1 MTHRRNRRDRAPHS
15 NATPERSRVRAL
27 VLMAVTAFGL
37 FLCYRLT
44 APFLPALTW
53 AVTLA
58 VLFAPAHGW
67 IEARLRRQNA
77 AACLSVL
84 MVAVIVVVPAT
95 FVAERLVSEAAAGA
109 EVIRERVESGGWRRV
124 LDAHPSMAPVG
135 AWIEQQLDL
144 AGIVSGAAG
153 WLTNTGASLVR
164 GSVVQFVALLLT
176 FYLLFY
182 FLRDRAA
189 ALSSLRALSPLPA
202 GEMTRMFQRVAD
214 TIHATIYG
222 TVVVAAVQ
230 GALGGLMFWWLGLP
244 APLLWGVVM
253 GLLAVVPVLG
263 AFIVWI
269 PAAIYLALA
278 GFWVKAIVLVVW
290 GGVVVAGI
298 DNVIYPILVG
308 NRLKMHTVLAFIS
321 IVGGLIVFGAA
332 GLILGPVVLTITAL
346 LLEVWRA
353 RIAEPPDAE

>member
-1 MTHRRNRRDRAPHS
+1 MTHRHPGPEPAAQESAWHS
-15 NATPERSRVRAL
+15 RGRIHAL
-27 VLMAVTAFGL
+27 LLMALTVFGV

-44 APFLPALTW
+44 VPFLPALTW

-58 VLFAPAHGW
+58 VLFVPAHRW
-67 IEARLRRQNA
+67 IEERLRRPNLA
-77 AACLSVL
+77 ATLSVVI
-84 MVAVIVVVPAT
+84 VAVIVVVPAT
-95 FVAERLVSEAAAGA
+95 FVTERLVSEAAMGA
-109 EVIRERVESGGWRRV
+109 EVIRERVETGGWRRV
-124 LDAHPSMAPVG
+124 LDAHPSVAPIG

-144 AGIVSGAAG
+144 PGLVRGAAG

-182 FLRDRAA
+182 FLRDRRA
-189 ALSSLRALSPLPA
+189 ALSSLRALSPLSTE
-202 GEMTRMFQRVAD
+202 EMTRMFQRVVD
-214 TIHATIYG
+214 TIYATIYG

-244 APLLWGVVM
+244 GPFLWGLVM
-253 GLLAVVPVLG
+253 GLLAIVPVLG

-278 GFWVKAIVLVVW
+278 GSWVKAIVLIVW
-290 GGVVVAGI
+290 GGIVVAGI
-298 DNVIYPILVG
+298 DNLIYPILVG

-321 IVGGLIVFGAA
+321 IVGGLLVFGAA

-353 RIAEPPDAE
+353 RIGEPE